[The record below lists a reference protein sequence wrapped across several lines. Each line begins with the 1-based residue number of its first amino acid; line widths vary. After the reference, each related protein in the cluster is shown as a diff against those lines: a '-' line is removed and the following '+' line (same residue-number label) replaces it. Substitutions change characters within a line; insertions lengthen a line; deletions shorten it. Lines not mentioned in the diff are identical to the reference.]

1 MKSIDALGV
10 GYVCG
15 GRFLAEIKGLLEAME
30 NNIPILGRIPFDNE
44 LGTLN
49 SDAKI
54 AARESKRYK
63 ALFSSLLETVMKE
76 VRHGSHLRIYFHNFY
91 QSSLLLV

>member
-1 MKSIDALGV
+1 MI
-10 GYVCG
+10 
-15 GRFLAEIKGLLEAME
+15 FNPAETFCME

-76 VRHGSHLRIYFHNFY
+76 VRHETTVNPQR
-91 QSSLLLV
+91 